1 MEYVQLV
8 CALIGVLAL
17 IFLFFWILRKVNKGI
32 LSVSGKRLKVL
43 DRASLGGE
51 KSVVVVSVAGK
62 CMVLGVTAGR
72 IDKIEDLSITEEEYM
87 SELYPEGSGRQ
98 DNFFAAFSDAMAKNI
113 KNMRGKKASR
123 DEEPDCGD
131 ELPDVRKTDDGTN
144 SDDKN
149 SDERNTESK
158 RQELLVLRLE
168 KCLSTTSGFLS
179 ALSCL

>member
-72 IDKIEDLSITEEEYM
+72 ITRSRICRLRK
-87 SELYPEGSGRQ
+87 
-98 DNFFAAFSDAMAKNI
+98 KNI
-113 KNMRGKKASR
+113 CLNFILREAESR
-123 DEEPDCGD
+123 ITSSPPSVTQW
-131 ELPDVRKTDDGTN
+131 LKT
-144 SDDKN
+144 
-149 SDERNTESK
+149 
-158 RQELLVLRLE
+158 
-168 KCLSTTSGFLS
+168 
-179 ALSCL
+179 

>member
-87 SELYPEGSGRQ
+87 SELYPEGSGKQ
-98 DNFFAAFSDAMAKNI
+98 DNFFAAFSDAE
-113 KNMRGKKASR
+113 S
-123 DEEPDCGD
+123 DCGD

-158 RQELLVLRLE
+158 
-168 KCLSTTSGFLS
+168 
-179 ALSCL
+179 

>member
-98 DNFFAAFSDAMAKNI
+98 DNFFAAFSDAMAKN
-113 KNMRGKKASR
+113 SR

-158 RQELLVLRLE
+158 
-168 KCLSTTSGFLS
+168 
-179 ALSCL
+179 

>member
-17 IFLFFWILRKVNKGI
+17 IFLFFWVLRKVNTGI

-98 DNFFAAFSDAMAKNI
+98 DNFFAAFSDAMAKNSRKRESWRRDLVSNEEVEF
-113 KNMRGKKASR
+113 KNKGYALRCRRGF
-123 DEEPDCGD
+123 
-131 ELPDVRKTDDGTN
+131 
-144 SDDKN
+144 
-149 SDERNTESK
+149 ESFK
-158 RQELLVLRLE
+158 S
-168 KCLSTTSGFLS
+168 KY
-179 ALSCL
+179 

>member
-8 CALIGVLAL
+8 CALIG
-17 IFLFFWILRKVNKGI
+17 ILRKVNKGI

-87 SELYPEGSGRQ
+87 SELYPEKSGRQ

-113 KNMRGKKASR
+113 KNMRGKKSRR
-123 DEEPDCGD
+123 DEESDHGD
-131 ELPDVRKTDDGTN
+131 EFPDVRKTDDGTN
-144 SDDKN
+144 SDDKK

-158 RQELLVLRLE
+158 
-168 KCLSTTSGFLS
+168 
-179 ALSCL
+179 

>member
-32 LSVSGKRLKVL
+32 LSVSGKR
-43 DRASLGGE
+43 
-51 KSVVVVSVAGK
+51 
-62 CMVLGVTAGR
+62 
-72 IDKIEDLSITEEEYM
+72 
-87 SELYPEGSGRQ
+87 
-98 DNFFAAFSDAMAKNI
+98 
-113 KNMRGKKASR
+113 NMRGKKASR
-123 DEEPDCGD
+123 DEESDCGD

-158 RQELLVLRLE
+158 
-168 KCLSTTSGFLS
+168 
-179 ALSCL
+179 

>member
-87 SELYPEGSGRQ
+87 SELYPEGKYSLQGTTQGNGLTGGVPPVR
-98 DNFFAAFSDAMAKNI
+98 FSM
-113 KNMRGKKASR
+113 
-123 DEEPDCGD
+123 
-131 ELPDVRKTDDGTN
+131 
-144 SDDKN
+144 
-149 SDERNTESK
+149 
-158 RQELLVLRLE
+158 
-168 KCLSTTSGFLS
+168 
-179 ALSCL
+179 

>member
-51 KSVVVVSVAGK
+51 KSVVVVSVAG
-62 CMVLGVTAGR
+62 TAGR

-113 KNMRGKKASR
+113 KNMRGKKARR
-123 DEEPDCGD
+123 DEESDYGD
-131 ELPDVRKTDDGTN
+131 EFPDVRKTDDGTN
-144 SDDKN
+144 SDDK
-149 SDERNTESK
+149 K
-158 RQELLVLRLE
+158 
-168 KCLSTTSGFLS
+168 F
-179 ALSCL
+179 

>member
-17 IFLFFWILRKVNKGI
+17 IFLFFWVLRKVNKGI

-98 DNFFAAFSDAMAKNI
+98 DNFAAFSDAMAKNI
-113 KNMRGKKASR
+113 KNMRGKKARR
-123 DEEPDCGD
+123 DEESDYGD
-131 ELPDVRKTDDGTN
+131 EFPDVRKTDDGTN
-144 SDDKN
+144 SDDK
-149 SDERNTESK
+149 K
-158 RQELLVLRLE
+158 
-168 KCLSTTSGFLS
+168 F
-179 ALSCL
+179 